1 MGMKR
6 FVALFLACAIAMGA
20 LSLTATAETGHY
32 EDNALQMEDMKREMI
47 DVSKVE
53 VLEESSIRATGSLN
67 SDIPANTLA
76 VSDIK
81 FSLEVGETVTIN
93 CSYSPASANMD
104 FGVIAPDGY
113 FYSLNVK
120 GGSINQSIRVS
131 QSGSYAVAVR
141 NNSSHIC
148 VSQENCFEQYC
159 QIC

>member
-141 NNSSHIC
+141 NNSSHTVTVVGFIT
-148 VSQENCFEQYC
+148 Y
-159 QIC
+159 

>member
-141 NNSSHIC
+141 NNSSYT
-148 VSQENCFEQYC
+148 VSVVGFVTY
-159 QIC
+159 

>member
-53 VLEESSIRATGSLN
+53 VL
-67 SDIPANTLA
+67 
-76 VSDIK
+76 
-81 FSLEVGETVTIN
+81 
-93 CSYSPASANMD
+93 
-104 FGVIAPDGY
+104 IAPDGY
-113 FYSLNVK
+113 FYFLNVE

-141 NNSSHIC
+141 NNSSYT
-148 VSQENCFEQYC
+148 VSVVGFVTY
-159 QIC
+159 

>member
-76 VSDIK
+76 VSDIT
-81 FSLEVGETVTIN
+81 FSLEAGETVTIN

-141 NNSSHIC
+141 NNSSYT
-148 VSQENCFEQYC
+148 VSVVGFVTY
-159 QIC
+159 

>member
-1 MGMKR
+1 MYIMGMKR

-67 SDIPANTLA
+67 SDIPANTVA

-141 NNSSHIC
+141 NNSSYT
-148 VSQENCFEQYC
+148 VSVVGFVTY
-159 QIC
+159 